1 MILTENWV
9 RNKLRYWSIL
19 HLSIYTITSV
29 ALITATVQEFIEI
42 WIFLLAGVFQLFLIC
57 IEICY
62 QAGLSYRNTRMITLW
77 QNTFIG
83 IIGLISFCVIIGL
96 INAVPGL
103 FLYYSRVITIKL
115 TPITSVINIFLHT

>member
-1 MILTENWV
+1 MILTEHWV

-19 HLSIYTITSV
+19 HLSIYIITSV
-29 ALITATVQEFIEI
+29 ALIPAPIQEFVEI
-42 WIFLLAGVFQLFLIC
+42 WIFILAGVFQLFLIC

-62 QAGLSYRNTRMITLW
+62 LAGLSYRNTRVITFW

-96 INAVPGL
+96 INAIPGL
-103 FLYYSRVITIKL
+103 YLYYSKVLNYI
-115 TPITSVINIFLHT
+115 